1 MHIGFDNPFKA
12 CSLLTHFTYLLH
24 QEVVLRD
31 LLISCHTLGR
41 GNSPNRND
49 LFQINLPINWHGI
62 TLTGTMAYKC
72 FSQGN
77 LIDLNTFDGNARL
90 YMTDGFC
97 RVKK

>member
-1 MHIGFDNPFKA
+1 MHIGFHSPFKA
-12 CSLLTHFTYLLH
+12 FSLLTHFTYLY

-41 GNSPNRND
+41 GDSPNRND
-49 LFQINLPINWHGI
+49 LFQMNLPINWHGI

-72 FSQGN
+72 FRYGN
-77 LIDLNTFDGNARL
+77 LVDLNTFDGNAWL

-97 RVKK
+97 RVMK